1 MKEGNNFTFFTKDT
15 RFNVDKLLQKNIVK
29 YFDNFIQDYVQ
40 GNTKVLD
47 YGCGPGTF
55 SIKLSKMTRNEVHG
69 VDISEAFID
78 QCNYIKNNL
87 NIKNFYPQHVK
98 NNTFHLMIILLI

>member
-15 RFNVDKLLQKNIVK
+15 RFNVDKLLQKKNIVK

-87 NIKNFYPQHVK
+87 NIKNFYPS
-98 NNTFHLMIILLI
+98 M

>member
-1 MKEGNNFTFFTKDT
+1 MFKA
-15 RFNVDKLLQKNIVK
+15 I
-29 YFDNFIQDYVQ
+29 
-40 GNTKVLD
+40 KVLD

-87 NIKNFYPQHVK
+87 NIKFLPQHVK
-98 NNTFHLMIILLI
+98 NNTLPFDDSYF